1 MNKRTLL
8 LIALTLIAPLTLF
21 AQQKISVSTVDTI
34 ETNFTLISLLRGML
48 GIAVLIGIAWIFS
61 TNRKK
66 ISWRL
71 VFIGIGMQAII
82 AVSILYIPPVAAAF
96 NFLGKIFVKIL
107 DFTTAGSTFLFGDL
121 MNVNSFG
128 FIFALQVLP
137 TIIFFA
143 ALTSLLFYLGVI
155 QKVVW
160 ALAWVLTKALGI
172 SGSESLSVAG
182 NIFLGQTESPLMIKP
197 TSKI

>member
-137 TIIFFA
+137 TIIF
-143 ALTSLLFYLGVI
+143 LRL
-155 QKVVW
+155 
-160 ALAWVLTKALGI
+160 
-172 SGSESLSVAG
+172 
-182 NIFLGQTESPLMIKP
+182 
-197 TSKI
+197 